1 MKTLKRINLLRFEQ
15 ERIANNEKRMLV
27 GGQLY
32 CKCACAC
39 GSTCSC
45 SYARMMESAFY
56 ADAST
61 SSVSNNGSNAIMNR
75 GEESAFFV
83 GEQD

>member
-1 MKTLKRINLLRFEQ
+1 
-15 ERIANNEKRMLV
+15 
-27 GGQLY
+27 
-32 CKCACAC
+32 
-39 GSTCSC
+39 
-45 SYARMMESAFY
+45 MMESAFY